1 MFSYFFKAIGIIQV
15 EPGALISRN
24 EKVMVDA
31 RKDFYE
37 NAQTNH
43 GKLLKTGQFIG
54 DTVT

>member
-31 RKDFYE
+31 RKDYYK
-37 NAQTNH
+37 NAQAHH
-43 GKLLKTGQFIG
+43 GKLLNTGQFIG